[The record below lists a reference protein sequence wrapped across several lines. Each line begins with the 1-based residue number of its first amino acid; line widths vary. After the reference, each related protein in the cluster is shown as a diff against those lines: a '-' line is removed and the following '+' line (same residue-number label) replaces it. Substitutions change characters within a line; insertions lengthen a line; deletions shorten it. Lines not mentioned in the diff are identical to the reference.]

1 MRYIFLV
8 LAVLS
13 FTSIDLAAQQ
23 TRFKV
28 ITVIESI
35 VPGGL
40 GRSRII
46 EEKADVSVEDMTTER
61 TDGRTSNM
69 KDVKRKDLKV
79 DEFEET
85 KLLNFYSIAGIN
97 FQNIASNDAIIS
109 DKLNTLAAEGW
120 ELMFMTSGVESSAG
134 GDDTEGIF
142 ITRFLFKRTQ
152 WQMPAEP
159 AKMACL

>member
-1 MRYIFLV
+1 MKYSFIFLA
-8 LAVLS
+8 LFSLFTFDLS
-13 FTSIDLAAQQ
+13 AQQ
-23 TRFKV
+23 TQYKI
-28 ITVIESI
+28 ITVVESI

-46 EEKADVSVEDMTTER
+46 EEKDDISSEDMTAER
-61 TDGRTSNM
+61 TDGKNSNIN
-69 KDVKRKDLKV
+69 DVKRKDLKI
-79 DEFEET
+79 DKFEET

-109 DKLNTLAAEGW
+109 DKLTTLSAEGW

-142 ITRFLFKRTQ
+142 ITRFLFKRTR
-152 WQMPAEP
+152 
-159 AKMACL
+159 

>member
-1 MRYIFLV
+1 MKYTFL
-8 LAVLS
+8 LLS
-13 FTSIDLAAQQ
+13 LLTFATVDLAAQQ
-23 TRFKV
+23 TRFKIV
-28 ITVIESI
+28 TVVESI

-46 EEKADVSVEDMTTER
+46 EEKAEVEVEDMTTER

-79 DEFEET
+79 DKFEET

-109 DKLNTLAAEGW
+109 DKLNMLAAEGW
-120 ELMFMTSGVESSAG
+120 ELMHMTSGVESSAG

-152 WQMPAEP
+152 
-159 AKMACL
+159 